1 MEGFQKYQHIERLG
15 TSETH
20 GILDG
25 MVYVF
30 PKIDGTNSQLWIESN
45 GFMHAGSRK
54 RELSLEADNAG
65 FMDWATNQQNLFD
78 FFKKYPNLRLYGEW
92 LVPHTLKTYAETAWR
107 NFYVFDVVDSEGDYL
122 PYEQYASYL
131 EEFGIE
137 YIPPICKV
145 ENPTIERI
153 QAQLEKNGYLIK
165 DGMGI
170 GEGIVIKNYG
180 YKNKYG
186 RQTWAKIVTNEFKA
200 THGKKEVTEIKER
213 TQVEQAIVDKY
224 ITLALCEKEYAKI
237 EVSEG
242 EWTSK
247 LIPRL
252 LNTIYFCLISEESW
266 NFVKEFKNPTIDFKR
281 LSYLCNERVKLLM
294 TNLF

>member
-1 MEGFQKYQHIERLG
+1 MERFQKYQHIERLG

-30 PKIDGTNSQLWIESN
+30 PKIDGTNSQLWVESETL
-45 GFMHAGSRK
+45 HAGSRN
-54 RELSLEADNAG
+54 RELSLDSDNAG
-65 FMDWATNQQNLFD
+65 FFNWASNQNKFLK
-78 FFKKYPNLRLYGEW
+78 FFKKYPCLRIYGEW
-92 LVPHTLKTYAETAWR
+92 LVPHTLKTYSDDAWN
-107 NFYVFDVVDSEGDYL
+107 NFYVFDVIDSEGDYL

-170 GEGIVIKNYG
+170 GEGIVIKNYN
-180 YKNKYG
+180 YQNKYG

-200 THGKKEVTEIKER
+200 THGKKEVTEIRER

-224 ITLALCEKEYAKI
+224 ITLALCEKEYTKI

-266 NFVKEFKNPTIDFKR
+266 NFVKEFKNPIVDFKR
-281 LSYLCNERVKLLM
+281 LSYLCNERVKVLM

>member
-25 MVYVF
+25 MVWVF
-30 PKIDGTNSQLWIESN
+30 PKIDGSNSQLFVDED
-45 GFMHAGSRK
+45 GRLMAGSRN
-54 RELSLEADNAG
+54 RELTLASDNAG
-65 FMDWATNQQNLFD
+65 FFNWACSKDIFFD

-92 LVPHTLKTYAETAWR
+92 LVPHTLKTYSESAWR
-107 NFYVFDVVDSEGDYL
+107 NFYVFDVMREDGSYL
-122 PYEQYASYL
+122 PYEQYSGL
-131 EEFGIE
+131 MEEFGIE

-145 ENPTIERI
+145 ENPTLERI
-153 QAQLEKNGYLIK
+153 QAQLENNGYLIK
-165 DGMGI
+165 NGEGI
-170 GEGIVIKNYG
+170 GEGIVIKNYS
-180 YKNKYG
+180 YQNKYG
-186 RQTWAKIVTNEFKA
+186 RQTWAKIVANEFKA
-200 THGKKEVTEIKER
+200 KHQNREVTEIKER